1 MTSRAEGSAT
11 PRGFLF
17 SVAEAGIKK
26 PGRPDMALIYSE
38 AEASAAGT
46 FTTNRVKAAPVRL
59 DMKRIRSGRARAI
72 VVNSGNANAC
82 TGAMGMRNAEEIAA
96 LAGAGLGV
104 PESLVYVCSTG
115 VIGVQ
120 LPMDRM
126 RPQIGKMAE
135 AMASNPGGAGIEDA
149 ARAMMTTDTFP
160 KLASRRLRI
169 GGREGTISGIC
180 KGAGMIEPRMATMLA
195 FIMTDIAVGKTALK
209 AALREAVEN
218 SFNRV
223 TVEGDTSTNDTVLA
237 LANGMLGNREI
248 TTRSRYFRAF
258 KTALSAVTYELSR
271 MIAMDGE
278 GATKLIEIELLGAKT
293 DGQARKAAFTV
304 ANSVLVKTALYGRDP
319 NPGRIMAALGRAG
332 IEFREE
338 KIDIHIGGAKVISRG
353 LLTDRLA
360 EAREAL
366 KGREVRITID
376 LRSGRAGAKVI
387 TCDLSEEFVRLNAQY
402 TT

>member
-1 MTSRAEGSAT
+1 VT

-38 AEASAAGT
+38 AEASASGV
-46 FTTNRVKAAPVRL
+46 FTRNRVKAAPVRL

-82 TGAMGMRNAEEIAA
+82 TGAMGMRNAEEMAA

-104 PESLVYVCSTG
+104 PEGLVYVSSTG

-120 LPMDRM
+120 LPMQRV
-126 RPQIGKMAE
+126 RPGIKEMA
-135 AMASNPGGAGIEDA
+135 AKPGRATIEDA
-149 ARAMMTTDTFP
+149 ARAIMTTDTFP
-160 KLASRRLRI
+160 KLASRKLRI
-169 GGREGTISGIC
+169 GRLEGTMSGIC
-180 KGAGMIEPRMATMLA
+180 KGAGMIHPQMATMLA
-195 FIMTDIAVGKTALK
+195 FILTDIAVEKNALR
-209 AALREAVEN
+209 AALREAVED

-248 TTRSRYFRAF
+248 TRESGHFRTF
-258 KTALSAVTYELSR
+258 KAALSEVTCELSR
-271 MIAMDGE
+271 MIARDGE
-278 GATKLIEIELLGAKT
+278 GATKLIEIEIMGAKT
-293 DGQARKAAFTV
+293 DGQARKGAFTV

-332 IEFREE
+332 IEIREE

-353 LLTDRLA
+353 LLTGRLA

-366 KGREVRITID
+366 KGGEVRIVID
-376 LRSGRAGAKVI
+376 LGSGRARAKVL
-387 TCDLSEEFVRLNAQY
+387 TCDLSEEFVRLNAEY

>member
-1 MTSRAEGSAT
+1 VT

-38 AEASAAGT
+38 AEASASGV
-46 FTTNRVKAAPVRL
+46 FTRNRVKAAPVRL

-82 TGAMGMRNAEEIAA
+82 TGAMGMRNAEEMAA

-104 PESLVYVCSTG
+104 PEGLVYVSSTG

-120 LPMDRM
+120 LPMQRV
-126 RPQIGKMAE
+126 RPGIKEMA
-135 AMASNPGGAGIEDA
+135 AKPGRATIEDA
-149 ARAMMTTDTFP
+149 ARAIMTTDTFP
-160 KLASRRLRI
+160 KLASRKLRI
-169 GGREGTISGIC
+169 GRLEGTMSGIC
-180 KGAGMIEPRMATMLA
+180 KGAGMIHPQMATMLA
-195 FIMTDIAVGKTALK
+195 FILTDIAVEKNALR
-209 AALREAVEN
+209 AALREAVED

-248 TTRSRYFRAF
+248 TCESGHFRTF
-258 KTALSAVTYELSR
+258 KAALSEVTCELSR
-271 MIAMDGE
+271 MIARDGE
-278 GATKLIEIELLGAKT
+278 GATKLIEIEIMGAKT
-293 DGQARKAAFTV
+293 DGQARKGAFTV

-332 IEFREE
+332 IEIREE

-353 LLTDRLA
+353 LLTGRLA

-366 KGREVRITID
+366 KGGEVRIVID
-376 LRSGRAGAKVI
+376 LGSGRARAKVL
-387 TCDLSEEFVRLNAQY
+387 TCDLSEEFVRLNAEY